1 MEIYSAKYL
10 VSSPTLAFCP
20 PPDKPEYAFI
30 GRSNVGKSSLI
41 NMLTRQSR
49 LAKTSSSPGKTQ
61 MINHFLINQSWYLVD
76 LPGYGYAKVS
86 QAQRKEWR
94 KMIWTYLEER
104 PNLIS
109 VFVLIDSRL
118 DPQRLDLDFLAQLG
132 EAEIPF
138 SLIFTKADKN
148 KQRVTHQNVK
158 RFLQALEEEWEF
170 LPRSFVSSA
179 TKFHGRKEI
188 LAYIDELNQRF
199 ISPQEETGGLRP

>member
-1 MEIYSAKYL
+1 
-10 VSSPTLAFCP
+10 
-20 PPDKPEYAFI
+20 
-30 GRSNVGKSSLI
+30 
-41 NMLTRQSR
+41 
-49 LAKTSSSPGKTQ
+49 
-61 MINHFLINQSWYLVD
+61 HFLVNQSWYLVD

-86 QAQRKEWR
+86 QAQRKAWQ

-104 PNLIS
+104 MNLIT

-132 EAEIPF
+132 EAGIPF

-148 KQRVTHQNVK
+148 KQRITHQNVR
-158 RFLQALEEEWEF
+158 RFMQSLDADSKF

-188 LAYIDELNQRF
+188 LAYIDELNQ
-199 ISPQEETGGLRP
+199 SY